1 MNLIFWVKSFKDT
14 TKRHFKFCSC
24 LDAHDTSSVV
34 LQWED
39 DHPIELHVDKLNLP
53 QFELLE
59 YRPTECKEEYK
70 TGNGWRILQR

>member
-1 MNLIFWVKSFKDT
+1 
-14 TKRHFKFCSC
+14 
-24 LDAHDTSSVV
+24 V

-70 TGNGWRILQR
+70 TGNG